1 MLIKS
6 LPNRK
11 APGPDSITAEML
23 KYGGGPATK
32 MMKRLLNTI
41 MHCDTIPT
49 NMNLAKI
56 VLLPKDNEH
65 RQDPALRRPI
75 SLMNTSLKLLDKKL
89 KGLLGEHIEQQDLLS
104 KEQAGFR
111 PGLSC
116 MHHIL
121 TMSRFASYKQPRTRW
136 YMLSSSTSRRPSI
149 QWIGDN

>member
-1 MLIKS
+1 MLQ
-6 LPNRK
+6 
-11 APGPDSITAEML
+11 
-23 KYGGGPATK
+23 YGGGPATK
-32 MMKRLLNTI
+32 VMKRLLNTI
-41 MHCDTIPT
+41 MQCDTIPI
-49 NMNLAKI
+49 NMSRAKI

-121 TMSRFASYKQPRTRW
+121 AMEQ
-136 YMLSSSTSRRPSI
+136 I
-149 QWIGDN
+149 C